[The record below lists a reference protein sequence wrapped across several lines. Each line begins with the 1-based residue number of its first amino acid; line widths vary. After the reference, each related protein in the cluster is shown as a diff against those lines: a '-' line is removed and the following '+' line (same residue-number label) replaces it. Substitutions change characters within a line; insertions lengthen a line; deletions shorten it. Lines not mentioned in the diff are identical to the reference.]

1 MLCSLSSLDEKDL
14 GRIKSLEDE
23 LGSPLLAF
31 SCHKARPAVLDGGRL
46 AKLQALEQDLGVALV
61 ALEAQRR
68 MAASGDRR
76 TLFVPEAKTG
86 PNYWLDVKEV
96 YGLEDPPARHPD
108 SGAAVRARY
117 VPEPLLKSNRLKKP
131 KYPPSA

>member
-31 SCHKARPAVLDGGRL
+31 SCHKARPAELDGHRL

-61 ALEAQRR
+61 AVEA
-68 MAASGDRR
+68 
-76 TLFVPEAKTG
+76 
-86 PNYWLDVKEV
+86 
-96 YGLEDPPARHPD
+96 
-108 SGAAVRARY
+108 
-117 VPEPLLKSNRLKKP
+117 
-131 KYPPSA
+131 